1 MDMEVLKLKAEYIW
15 MDMLPLRMVEIYMKE
30 EEEEEEKEDC
40 QQSQ

>member
-30 EEEEEEKEDC
+30 EEEKEDC